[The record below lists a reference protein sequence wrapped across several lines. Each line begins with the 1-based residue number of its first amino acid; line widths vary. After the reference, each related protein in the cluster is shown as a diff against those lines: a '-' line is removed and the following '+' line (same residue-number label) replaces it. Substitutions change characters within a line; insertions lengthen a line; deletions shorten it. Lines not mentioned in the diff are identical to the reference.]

1 MKCTFIK
8 DDRCEVVIHAKEKTH
23 LTEEIERLC
32 RFDGCELVGYTDRD
46 TVILEPYDICCFT
59 VEDNRVYA
67 RTDRGIYQV
76 KQRLYQLEE
85 SMGKGFVKINQSCI
99 ANIKRIDRFEATFGG
114 SLAVIFKNGYRDYV
128 SRRQTKHVKERLGL
142 K

>member
-1 MKCTFIK
+1 MKFTFIK
-8 DDRCEVVIHAKEKTH
+8 DDRNEVVLHAKEKTP

-32 RFDGCELVGYTDRD
+32 HTDGCELIGYTDRE
-46 TVILEPYDICCFT
+46 TVILTPFEVCCFT
-59 VEDNRVYA
+59 VEDNRIYA
-67 RTDRGIYQV
+67 RTDRGKYQV
-76 KQRLYQLEE
+76 KERLYRLEE
-85 SMGKGFVKINQSCI
+85 AMGEGFVKINQSCI

>member
-8 DDRCEVVIHAKEKTH
+8 DDRDEVIIYAKEKTP

-32 RFDGCELVGYTDRD
+32 RSHGFELMGYTDRE
-46 TVILEPYDICCFT
+46 TLILEPYDVCCFT

-67 RTDRGIYQV
+67 RTDKGKYQI
-76 KQRLYQLEE
+76 KWRLYQLEE
-85 SMGKGFVKINQSCI
+85 ELGESFVRINQSCL
-99 ANIKRIDRFEATFGG
+99 ANIRKIDRFEATFGG
-114 SLAVIFKNGYRDYV
+114 SLSVIFKNGYRDYV
-128 SRRQTKHVKERLGL
+128 SRRQTKTVKERIG